1 MSTDVE
7 GLVRD
12 GMHRLAAVT
21 EAPTGLAGRARRRV
35 RQRRLTAVSAIAGA
49 AAAISAVA
57 LMGVTGAGA
66 PVSATA
72 RARTTAYVI
81 GRVENAVATLA
92 TTNVVMRTETTFSP
106 AFPAITQWNYRD
118 DVRSVQSGVLH
129 VTGVPWAQG
138 PVSWAAGTAM
148 IHGRWTYVQADY
160 RHHEWYPASAFLVVP
175 NACTG
180 GLDVAEFNSVNWP
193 GYVRQTLSCGKFT
206 VAGHA
211 WVDGKE
217 TIKIT
222 GSMTEPHWWAG
233 VPHAEGRGAL
243 HVDAAFYVD
252 PSTYLPLRVVWSDWS
267 HAVAGG
273 LLRGSARQDFQVLP
287 PTPRNVAKAT
297 VTIPPGFRK
306 VPGIPFGGP
315 MFQFVG

>member
-7 GLVRD
+7 ELVCD

-21 EAPTGLAGRARRRV
+21 EAPTWLAGRARRRV
-35 RQRRLTAVSAIAGA
+35 RQRRLAAVSAIAGA
-49 AAAISAVA
+49 AAAISTVAV
-57 LMGVTGAGA
+57 MGVTGAGA
-66 PVSATA
+66 PVSATT

-118 DVRSVQSGVLH
+118 DVRSVQSGVMH
-129 VTGVPWAQG
+129 VTGVPWAQAQ
-138 PVSWAAGTAM
+138 VSWAAGTAM
-148 IHGRWTYVQADY
+148 IHGKPAYVQADY
-160 RHHEWYPASAFLVVP
+160 RHHEWYPTSAFLVVP
-175 NACTG
+175 NACAG
-180 GLDVAEFNSVNWP
+180 GLDVAEFNSVSWP

-206 VAGHA
+206 LAGRA

-233 VPHAEGRGAL
+233 LP
-243 HVDAAFYVD
+243 HVDATFYVD
-252 PSTYLPLRVVWSDWS
+252 SSTYLPLRVVWSNWG

-273 LLRGSARQDFQVLP
+273 LLRGTARQDFQVLP

-297 VTIPPGFRK
+297 VTIPPGFAE
-306 VPGIPFGGP
+306 VPGAPFGGP
-315 MFQFVG
+315 VFQFVG

>member
-66 PVSATA
+66 PVSATS
-72 RARTTAYVI
+72 REWTTAYVI
-81 GRVENAVATLA
+81 GRV
-92 TTNVVMRTETTFSP
+92 
-106 AFPAITQWNYRD
+106 
-118 DVRSVQSGVLH
+118 VQSGVLH